1 MKENKLI
8 VAGCEDGF
16 LRCFDYSSGK
26 IIKKMQCEGSVTSLL
41 TWDSTIACG
50 THKGTLSIWDSR
62 MFTLLQ

>member
-1 MKENKLI
+1 MKEKKLI

-26 IIKKMQCEGSVTSLL
+26 IIEKMQCEGSVTSLL
-41 TWDSTIACG
+41 TWDSTIACE

-62 MFTLLQ
+62 MFSLL